1 MSTTSLTAADYEV
14 VIGLEVH
21 CQLKTNTILIKVT
34 AAERQTFQLAAE
46 HAGDN
51 VANWMRRTCRERASH
66 ELANKGIKAPI
77 DEVNGTDSTGSRT
90 T

>member
-1 MSTTSLTAADYEV
+1 MPPAKKKASRAGIPLRKP
-14 VIGLEVH
+14 G
-21 CQLKTNTILIKVT
+21 QLKTNTILIKVT